1 MLLTDTVVFLVN
13 TVTTLTSEKTI
24 IRTKLCCGD
33 NDAVIVF
40 ELLEFV

>member
-13 TVTTLTSEKTI
+13 TVTTEKTI
-24 IRTKLCCGD
+24 IRRKLCGD